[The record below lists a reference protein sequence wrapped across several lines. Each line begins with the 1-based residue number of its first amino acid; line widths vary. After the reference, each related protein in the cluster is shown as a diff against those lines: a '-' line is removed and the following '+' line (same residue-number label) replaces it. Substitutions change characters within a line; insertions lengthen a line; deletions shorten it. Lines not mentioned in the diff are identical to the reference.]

1 MAVRTAAPR
10 QRGRWDQD
18 GDRGQIDGARP
29 RADAAALGRGA
40 GAVGDMVERR
50 QRRAGLDML
59 GRVPPLGCACVALW
73 QRQQQGTS
81 VGQRGPPVARGA
93 CNKRLAAGRVPS
105 LLSLRLRVGLSGGTR
120 AADVIKLGS
129 ASDMVLAVGPAAGG
143 TAPALA
149 VLRHGEQL
157 G

>member
-1 MAVRTAAPR
+1 
-10 QRGRWDQD
+10 
-18 GDRGQIDGARP
+18 
-29 RADAAALGRGA
+29 
-40 GAVGDMVERR
+40 
-50 QRRAGLDML
+50 
-59 GRVPPLGCACVALW
+59 
-73 QRQQQGTS
+73 
-81 VGQRGPPVARGA
+81 
-93 CNKRLAAGRVPS
+93 
-105 LLSLRLRVGLSGGTR
+105 LRLRVGLSGGTR